1 MKVEINLL
9 CNHESMGNRND
20 SREKEGE
27 VCMPDVRWPNDFAGM
42 ESHVCSV
49 RQFSKNATVSCK
61 CVMLMCHANV
71 NVSYYATHKQSVW
84 TLQPLFSGIHL
95 LATA

>member
-1 MKVEINLL
+1 MHARCQVAHGAQSTEL
-9 CNHESMGNRND
+9 HG
-20 SREKEGE
+20 
-27 VCMPDVRWPNDFAGM
+27 WPNDFVGM

-49 RQFSKNATVSCK
+49 KQFSKNATVSYK